1 MRRGEAGS
9 ARSAGTQRASPPP
22 AVTLPATSASGPGRR
37 PTRTG
42 RAPAAPSAAA
52 VAAPMPLPA
61 PVTMT
66 TAPFSPSAWERLVAG
81 RGEGGGAGPE
91 EGAGAGPGEK
101 GGVSPEDEVAGPG
114 GGGAG
119 AGTVGSGGADMW
131 PPRG

>member
-9 ARSAGTQRASPPP
+9 ARSAGTHRASPPF

-42 RAPAAPSAAA
+42 RAPAAPSAVA

-66 TAPFSPSAWERLVAG
+66 TVPLSPLA
-81 RGEGGGAGPE
+81 GEGLGA
-91 EGAGAGPGEK
+91 
-101 GGVSPEDEVAGPG
+101 S
-114 GGGAG
+114 AG

-131 PPRG
+131 SPQGRFDGLHGNAHPSSS